1 MSMSKKPFLKY
12 FDNKITLE
20 TLMREIGINDNGF
33 AANLC
38 ENLEEELETQDYE
51 MLEFLIYEL
60 MIWEE
65 KGNDANGLTLTF
77 FKNIL
82 NSLIVCEWHEQHENI
97 VMLIQKISDEDSI
110 DYLFNAI
117 HLKLSY
123 LEWDDNYSFQT
134 KCIRAIGN
142 IGGKKAI
149 KYLETLCEDAN
160 SIVREISQ
168 KQLEKLKK

>member
-1 MSMSKKPFLKY
+1 MSMSKKTFLKY

-20 TLMREIGINDNGF
+20 TLMKEIGINDNGF
-33 AANLC
+33 AAKLYK
-38 ENLEEELETQDYE
+38 NLEEELETQDYE
-51 MLEFLIYEL
+51 MLEFLIYAL

-65 KGNDANGLTLTF
+65 KENDANGLTIKY
-77 FKNIL
+77 FKKIL

-110 DYLFNAI
+110 EYLFNAI

-142 IGGKKAI
+142 IGGKNAI
-149 KYLETLCEDAN
+149 NYLETLCEDAN

-168 KQLEKLKK
+168 KQLKKLKI

>member
-1 MSMSKKPFLKY
+1 MSMLKKPFLKY

-20 TLMREIGINDNGF
+20 TLIRQIGINDDEF
-33 AANLC
+33 AAKLRKD
-38 ENLEEELETQDYE
+38 LEEELETQDYE
-51 MLEFLIYEL
+51 MLEYLIFAL
-60 MIWEE
+60 MLLEE
-65 KGNDANGLTLTF
+65 KGNNANGLSLKY

-110 DYLFNAI
+110 EYLFRAI
-117 HLKLSY
+117 HMKLSY

-142 IGGKKAI
+142 IGGKNAI
-149 KYLETLCEDAN
+149 NYLETLCEDAN
-160 SIVREISQ
+160 PIVREVSQ